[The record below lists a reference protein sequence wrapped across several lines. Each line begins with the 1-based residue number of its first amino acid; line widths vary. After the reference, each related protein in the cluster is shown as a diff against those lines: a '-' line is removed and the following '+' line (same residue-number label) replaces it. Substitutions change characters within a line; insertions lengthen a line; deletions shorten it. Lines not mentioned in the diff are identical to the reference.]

1 MRRNLCEPAPQV
13 LILSKGRQA
22 RAEGRTAVFAAAAL
36 AVLLIIGIV
45 GGWLWLRA
53 RGIDLAGM
61 STTEVEAMVRSW
73 APWSWLG
80 SIALMVL
87 HSFLPLPAEII
98 ALANGVLF
106 GPWWGVAVTWSGAML
121 GAILAYG
128 VARALGRP
136 AVRGL
141 VSARHWAKLEAI
153 PVRAGPLLVIR
164 LMPVISFNLVNYAAG
179 LLGVPWWRFLWTTAL
194 GILPIVVTMVV
205 LGRELMATPWWIW
218 GAFVCASLVLLA
230 LLRLKRRNFGT

>member
-1 MRRNLCEPAPQV
+1 MPRKTAPHPE
-13 LILSKGRQA
+13 QA
-22 RAEGRTAVFAAAAL
+22 KRVEGRTAALAAFGLVLLLIAAA
-36 AVLLIIGIV
+36 I

-53 RGIDLAGM
+53 RGVDLGSM
-61 STTEVEAMVRSW
+61 STADVEAMVRSW

-87 HSFLPLPAEII
+87 HSFVPLPAEII
-98 ALANGVLF
+98 ALANGMLF
-106 GPWWGVAVTWSGAML
+106 GPWWGVAVTWVGAML

-128 VARALGRP
+128 LARALGRP

-141 VSARHWAKLEAI
+141 IPARHWTKLDAI
-153 PVRAGPLLVIR
+153 PMRAGPLLVIR

-179 LLGVPWWRFLWTTAL
+179 LLGVPWWRFLWTTAI

-205 LGRELMATPWWIW
+205 LGRELMAAPWWIW
-218 GAFVCASLVLLA
+218 GAFALVCLA
-230 LLRLKRRNFGT
+230 LLGLLRLMRRNIGG

>member
-1 MRRNLCEPAPQV
+1 LSERAPRV

-22 RAEGRTAVFAAAAL
+22 RVEGRTAAL
-36 AVLLIIGIV
+36 AATAVVALLIVGAI

-53 RGIDLAGM
+53 RGIDLTGM
-61 STTEVEAMVRSW
+61 STTDVEAMVRSW
-73 APWSWLG
+73 GPWAWLG

-87 HSFLPLPAEII
+87 HSFVPLPAEII

-106 GPWWGVAVTWSGAML
+106 GPWWGVAVTWIGAML

-128 VARALGRP
+128 LARALGRP

-141 VSARHWAKLEAI
+141 VPARHWAKLEAI
-153 PVRAGPLLVIR
+153 PVQAGPLLVIR

-194 GILPIVVTMVV
+194 GILPIIVTMVV
-205 LGRELMATPWWIW
+205 LGRELMAVPWWIW
-218 GAFVCASLVLLA
+218 GAFALACLTLLALLA
-230 LLRLKRRNFGT
+230 LLRLTRRNIGA